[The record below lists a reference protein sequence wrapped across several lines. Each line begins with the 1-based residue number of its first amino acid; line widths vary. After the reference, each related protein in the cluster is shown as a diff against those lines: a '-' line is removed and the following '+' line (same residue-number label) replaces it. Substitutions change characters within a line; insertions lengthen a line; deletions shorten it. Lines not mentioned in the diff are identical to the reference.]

1 MTDETTPVEETDLLD
16 ESLFEEEFGNEE
28 DEDFDLDI
36 DADEEEEDDE
46 EGNDEEA

>member
-28 DEDFDLDI
+28 DEDFDLDT
-36 DADEEEEDDE
+36 DEEEEDDE
-46 EGNDEEA
+46 ESDAE